1 MDYKLSSALHIL
13 VLVSEA
19 DSPMSSEEIA
29 VSVGTNPSYIRKITV
44 LLKKADILISH
55 QGKRGFS
62 LLGDPDQITL
72 FMIYQAIYETDH
84 VTLFDIHHNPNDEC
98 IVGKHIK
105 PVLSALFRD
114 GENETEAKLKR
125 MTLNDIITSLR
136 KEAGLV
142 EGE

>member
-1 MDYKLSSALHIL
+1 M
-13 VLVSEA
+13 
-19 DSPMSSEEIA
+19 
-29 VSVGTNPSYIRKITV
+29 
-44 LLKKADILISH
+44 
-55 QGKRGFS
+55 
-62 LLGDPDQITL
+62 
-72 FMIYQAIYETDH
+72 
-84 VTLFDIHHNPNDEC
+84 TLFDIHHNPNDEC

-114 GENETEAKLKR
+114 VENETEAKLKR